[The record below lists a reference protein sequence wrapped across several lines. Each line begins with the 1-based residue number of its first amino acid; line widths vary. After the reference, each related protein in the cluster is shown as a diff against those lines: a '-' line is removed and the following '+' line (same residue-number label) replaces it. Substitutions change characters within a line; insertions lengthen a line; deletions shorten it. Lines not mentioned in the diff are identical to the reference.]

1 MVKRCYAFTGLSVV
15 VMVCCYYNVEC
26 TYRQDMYKYFD
37 SYVYNDMLNVFEYQK
52 EMKQCTP
59 DKGPNCFYVSSYNKH
74 KKEFAEELFND
85 TQHQYNY
92 TLLKHNTYIKATK
105 LIKDNVKQKTKSKTS
120 SSSSSSSST
129 TSSASTPSASSSSSS
144 IPLINSDKLSSLL
157 TQHLINLNL
166 FLTFESYDEQIL
178 NGNDMYFPAVKPIET
193 SAGLVTIITKGKL
206 RLTADRTI
214 KTIPDNID
222 QTKYPY
228 GTYGIIE
235 GNTDLTMSFENKD
248 FALGFI
254 YARCPLK
261 TKKPSLTMNIKGT
274 KSNKVVYSIS
284 KQIKCGGTSWTK
296 VDLDEKKLIDT
307 VTMTHGFEIDNISTF
322 VSMFGGE
329 TSEEDEQILMDS
341 VMSKYKSQIMQ
352 LIREQVG
359 DEDADNINVKA
370 VIVNA
375 KNEVIGEVDINDKE
389 DNERKGK
396 S

>member
-1 MVKRCYAFTGLSVV
+1 MVKACALSGFIVV
-15 VMVCCYYNVEC
+15 VMCYYYNVCC
-26 TYRQDMYKYFD
+26 TYRQDTYNYFD
-37 SYVYNDMLNVFEYQK
+37 SYVYNDILNVFEYQQ

-59 DKGPNCFYVSSYNKH
+59 DKGPNCFYIASYTKH
-74 KKEFAEELFND
+74 TKEFSEELFNN
-85 TQHQYNY
+85 TQQYNY
-92 TLLKHNTYIKATK
+92 TLLKHNTRIKATK
-105 LIKDNVKQKTKSKTS
+105 LIKDNAKQKTKSKA
-120 SSSSSSSST
+120 SSSST
-129 TSSASTPSASSSSSS
+129 TTTSSSTSS
-144 IPLINSDKLSSLL
+144 IPTTNSDQLSSLL

-178 NGNDMYFPAVKPIET
+178 NGNDIYFPSVKPIET

-206 RLTADRTI
+206 RLTADRSI
-214 KTIPDNID
+214 KTIPDHLD

-254 YARCPLK
+254 YARCPLD
-261 TKKPSLTMNIKGT
+261 TKKSSLTMNIKGT
-274 KSNKVVYSIS
+274 KGNKVVYAIS
-284 KQIKCGGTSWTK
+284 KKVKCGGTSWTK
-296 VDLDEKKLIDT
+296 IDLDEKQLIDT
-307 VTMTHGFEIDNISTF
+307 VTMTHGFEIDNISTY
-322 VSMFGGE
+322 VSMFGSE
-329 TSEEDEQILMDS
+329 TNEEDEQILMDS
-341 VMSKYKSQIMQ
+341 VMSKYKNQIMQ

-375 KNEVIGEVDINDKE
+375 KNEVIGEVDINERE

>member
-1 MVKRCYAFTGLSVV
+1 MVKRCYALTGLSIVA
-15 VMVCCYYNVEC
+15 MMCCCCYYVGC

-92 TLLKHNTYIKATK
+92 TLLKHNTHIKATK
-105 LIKDNVKQKTKSKTS
+105 LIKDNAKQKTKSKTS
-120 SSSSSSSST
+120 SSTSST
-129 TSSASTPSASSSSSS
+129 TSSSASSSSS

-166 FLTFESYDEQIL
+166 FLTFESYDEEIL

-248 FALGFI
+248 FTLGFI
-254 YARCPLK
+254 YARCPLE
-261 TKKPSLTMNIKGT
+261 TKKPSLTMNVKGT
-274 KSNKVVYSIS
+274 KGNKVVYSIS

-322 VSMFGGE
+322 VSMYGGE

-375 KNEVIGEVDINDKE
+375 KNEVIGEVDINERE